1 MMKIKCPK
9 CVTSYVIKGITKAMI
24 ARSLRCS
31 TCGHNW
37 QQNLTPSGQS
47 LTSKTS
53 QHVINPFHFQFP
65 HYVHQSFYKAHPYV
79 GQGNRYNSN
88 PGAKNEE
95 LSTSSLSLTQSE
107 TSSKPK
113 SETTLSQCVFCQRS
127 ARCNLHD
134 LYSGRR
140 H

>member
-9 CVTSYVIKGITKAMI
+9 CFTSYIIEGITEAII

-31 TCGHNW
+31 TCGHIW
-37 QQNLTPSGQS
+37 RQSLKPSYEN
-47 LTSKTS
+47 LTSKTL
-53 QHVINPFHFQFP
+53 QYAFDPVPFQFSK
-65 HYVHQSFYKAHPYV
+65 YAHQTFYKPNPYSV
-79 GQGNRYNSN
+79 QENKHNANSGTRN
-88 PGAKNEE
+88 DH
-95 LSTSSLSLTQSE
+95 SSLPSVSPSQSE
-107 TSSKPK
+107 TSSKT
-113 SETTLSQCVFCQRS
+113 SISQCVFCQRS

>member
-1 MMKIKCPK
+1 MKIKCPK
-9 CVTSYVIKGITKAMI
+9 CCTSYVIDGISKHI
-24 ARSLRCS
+24 IRRSLRCS

-37 QQNLTPSGQS
+37 KQNLTPSQQS

-53 QHVINPFHFQFP
+53 QHVIDPSKFQISQ
-65 HYVHQSFYKAHPYV
+65 HAHESFYKAHPYV

-88 PGAKNEE
+88 PRTRNEE
-95 LSTSSLSLTQSE
+95 LSTPSLSLTQSE
-107 TSSKPK
+107 TSSNTQ
-113 SETTLSQCVFCQRS
+113 SETSLSQCVFCQRS
-127 ARCNLHD
+127 TRCNLHD